1 MTKYLIQH
9 GPAKGAKIENAIVD
23 KYCDGVI
30 FSPREETFDSI
41 KSYCTNSFLNKK
53 NTFYDPQFYY
63 VRYDSSLYKNL
74 EKNKFDVSIREKIGV
89 VFDETSFPEYLNL
102 KELSNILKKIY
113 INWEENKYFELLNK
127 FSLDSSKK
135 IKALS
140 KGMKMKLALSVALSH
155 KAKLLILD
163 EATSGLDPV
172 ARDDILDLLLEFVQD
187 EENSVLISS
196 HITSDLEKIA
206 DYIVFV
212 HEGNTVFEEKKDNLI
227 YEYGL
232 IKCKFND
239 FEKIEKADILRYR
252 KTDCMYEI
260 LVKDKKE
267 MEKKYSSFLMDN
279 VKLEDIMLMYIKG
292 EK

>member
-1 MTKYLIQH
+1 MENCALKVENLSKKYKDFLLDFVSFNI
-9 GPAKGAKIENAIVD
+9 PKGSIVGIIGENGAGKTTILNCILNIVPKD
-23 KYCDGVI
+23 MGDVY
-30 FSPREETFDSI
+30 FF
-41 KSYCTNSFLNKK
+41 NN
-53 NTFYDPQFYY
+53 
-63 VRYDSSLYKNL
+63 

-279 VKLEDIMLMYIKG
+279 VKLEDIMLIYIKG

>member
-1 MTKYLIQH
+1 MENCALKVENLSKTYKDFLLDFVSFNI
-9 GPAKGAKIENAIVD
+9 PKGSIVGIIGENGAGKTTILNCILNIVPKD
-23 KYCDGVI
+23 MGDVY
-30 FSPREETFDSI
+30 FF
-41 KSYCTNSFLNKK
+41 NN
-53 NTFYDPQFYY
+53 
-63 VRYDSSLYKNL
+63 

-113 INWEENKYFELLNK
+113 VNWEENKYFELLNK

>member
-1 MTKYLIQH
+1 MENCALKVENLSKKYKDFLLDFVSFNI
-9 GPAKGAKIENAIVD
+9 PKGSIVGIIGENGAGKTTILNCILNIVPKD
-23 KYCDGVI
+23 MGDVY
-30 FSPREETFDSI
+30 FF
-41 KSYCTNSFLNKK
+41 NN
-53 NTFYDPQFYY
+53 
-63 VRYDSSLYKNL
+63 

-252 KTDCMYEI
+252 KTDCMY
-260 LVKDKKE
+260 
-267 MEKKYSSFLMDN
+267 SSFLMDN